1 MRLLFFTA
9 LLALGLT
16 QCRDSAHS
24 TIKVICHPGQCRD
37 TLEQDPETQKILKDA
52 NITVIE
58 NNLNK
63 TDSQTVAEV
72 LTNRTNES
80 ELNGK
85 SYDEIFNMYSHFL
98 SKYDRNN
105 KIYITKNSQWNNDP
119 FFQKM
124 CKDTSWTVKVEKL
137 QEIIFGK

>member
-9 LLALGLT
+9 LLALGLI
-16 QCRDSAHS
+16 QCRDSAHP
-24 TIKVICHPGQCRD
+24 TIEVICHPGSCLD
-37 TLEQDPETQKILKDA
+37 TVGQDTEAQNILEDA
-52 NITVIE
+52 NIVVKG
-58 NNLNK
+58 NNLNMI
-63 TDSQTVAEV
+63 DSQTVAEV

-85 SYDEIFNMYSHFL
+85 SYDEIFDMYSDFL

-105 KIYITKNSQWNNDP
+105 KIDIAKNSQWNNDP